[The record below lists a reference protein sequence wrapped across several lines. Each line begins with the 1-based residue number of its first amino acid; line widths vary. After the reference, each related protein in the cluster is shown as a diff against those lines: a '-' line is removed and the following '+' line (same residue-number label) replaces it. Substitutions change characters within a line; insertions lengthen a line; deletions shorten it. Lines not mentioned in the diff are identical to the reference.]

1 MSGLSIDYKENKLY
15 WISSVN
21 GTINRCNFDGSGLE
35 VLETVRN
42 QLRKATA
49 LAIMGK
55 RQWTMYNF
63 FSMLQF
69 ARISHFCGLVYVE
82 AFCGL

>member
-15 WISSVN
+15 WISSGN
-21 GTINRCNFDGSGLE
+21 GTINRCNFNGSGLE
-35 VLETVRN
+35 VLETMKN

-55 RQWTMYNF
+55 RQWTMYVF
-63 FSMLQF
+63 FPHAAICMES
-69 ARISHFCGLVYVE
+69 RSYV
-82 AFCGL
+82 FLIFVGSFT